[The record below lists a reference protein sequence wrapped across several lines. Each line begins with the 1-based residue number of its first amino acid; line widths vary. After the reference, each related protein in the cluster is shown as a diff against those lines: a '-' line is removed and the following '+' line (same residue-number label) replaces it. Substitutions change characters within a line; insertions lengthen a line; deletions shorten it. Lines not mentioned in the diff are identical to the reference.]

1 MKKVITIVCILIGI
15 TPWILAQNALNFA
28 GGNDFV
34 QTNYNGVTG
43 SANRTFEAWVFVNS
57 SAPSSNL
64 AILDYGTNAAG
75 DRNTFAVSGARGLS
89 FISGGTNAN
98 IGTSANAV
106 PVNQWVHVAFVL
118 NNGTGYM
125 YVNGVQMG
133 TGSLTSVS
141 TPTNAQKVKIGN
153 RVSGGSIP
161 FNGSIDEVRIWDV
174 ARTASEIQ
182 ANMNTELCQ
191 HANLQLYIK
200 FNEGTAGAS
209 NTGITSAADDSGN
222 GNNGV
227 LNNFALTGATSNWVT
242 GSGISAGTGGASTNF
257 LQQDACNTFSL
268 PGSSILYTASGTY
281 TETFAGANSQGCDS
295 IVVLTLSINNSP
307 PTTDVQTACA
317 SYTWVDGNTYTSN
330 NSSATVTLTNVA
342 GCDSIVTLNLTIG
355 NVTNTDTQT
364 ACSGYTWIDGN
375 TYTSNNNTATHT
387 LTTVGGCDSVITLN
401 LTITSITSTDT
412 QTACSG
418 YTWIDGNTYT
428 ANNNTATHTLT
439 TAAGCDSVI
448 TLDLT
453 IDSVNTSVTQ
463 DGTLLTA
470 NEAGATYQWVECPG
484 MTAISGA
491 TSQSY
496 TATVNGNYAVI
507 VTDNQCSETSTCYSV
522 TTVGTTENEFD
533 NSLLLFPNPTNGE
546 FSIDMGQKYN
556 KATVTIMDLTGR
568 LILSNTYSNNQ
579 LLNLNLNAPSGIYVL
594 IVQSED
600 KRAVIR
606 LVKK

>member
-75 DRNTFAVSGARGLS
+75 DRNTFAVSGARGLN

-307 PTTDVQTACA
+307 PTTDIQTACA
-317 SYTWVDGNTYTSN
+317 SYTWIDGNTYTSN

-355 NVTNTDTQT
+355 NVTN
-364 ACSGYTWIDGN
+364 
-375 TYTSNNNTATHT
+375 
-387 LTTVGGCDSVITLN
+387 
-401 LTITSITSTDT
+401 TDT

-533 NSLLLFPNPTNGE
+533 DRLLLFPNPTNGE

-606 LVKK
+606 FVKK